1 MGKERERQE
10 EDLDL
15 EELEEEGGEKV
26 VDRKTTSIVNAQNIV
41 EDSKEERAKGE
52 KDG

>member
-1 MGKERERQE
+1 MGRERERQDE
-10 EDLDL
+10 ALDL

-41 EDSKEERAKGE
+41 KDSEKEKAKGE
-52 KDG
+52 RNG